1 MLSLTSW
8 IRLIRNTTWL
18 DPNRNNESI
27 DHLRSNQG
35 RRQDFSRGTNIFLLS
50 PPPQPPTTTTTTSKT
65 QIFLIPW
72 LKMRLRC
79 KPNSFFLY
87 MKWRLKNSLSP
98 YWVHWLKARD
108 LVSCLK
114 FLSWYLRFCLQMTDF
129 FYHFLP
135 LCFCAIRWRNGVLY
149 FDYCED
155 RPSLLSAGYFPAFSL
170 HIPFLSRSKNEA
182 FLCFRKYF

>member
-27 DHLRSNQG
+27 DHLRSNQ
-35 RRQDFSRGTNIFLLS
+35 RRSQDFFRGTHIFLLS
-50 PPPQPPTTTTTTSKT
+50 SPSHHHHHH
-65 QIFLIPW
+65 
-72 LKMRLRC
+72 
-79 KPNSFFLY
+79 
-87 MKWRLKNSLSP
+87 LKNPNIFNSLIEDEVI
-98 YWVHWLKARD
+98 YV
-108 LVSCLK
+108 VSLTV
-114 FLSWYLRFCLQMTDF
+114 FFCIWNDSCKILCRQIF

-155 RPSLLSAGYFPAFSL
+155 RPSLLSARYFPAFSPHL
-170 HIPFLSRSKNEA
+170 LFLTRYTNEA
-182 FLCFRKYF
+182 FLCFRKIF